1 MLHINGKLPT
11 MWQEET
17 ITSTVY
23 SFQYVAS
30 MVPPWIL
37 VYEFFLPFYHS
48 AFVNFEHLQK

>member
-37 VYEFFLPFYHS
+37 VYEFFLPFYHY